1 MGLEDLFAPLKRWWW
16 LLLAA
21 VGVAAGFSLVASL
34 RQPPIYRSSATV
46 MIGRAIEDPNPS
58 DSQMY
63 TSQRLAATY
72 ADIAMRMPVRTATMQ
87 ALGLAWLPTYVVR
100 PLPNTQLMEIAVT
113 DVDATRAQAVA
124 NELANQL
131 ILQSPTSRSGDK
143 ARQEFINRQLDDLQV
158 KIQETQ
164 DEIDSR
170 QSELANLTSARQ
182 IADTQNQIYALQS
195 KLDTLRTNYTD
206 LLANTQDGALNTI
219 TIIEPAVLPTKPVG
233 PNVPFLVL
241 IAAIFALA
249 VAVGAVY
256 LLTYLDNTI
265 KSPEE
270 IKRLTDLPMLVGVPT
285 IVGETYPEKLVTI
298 NQPRS
303 PISEAYR
310 SLRTAVQFSTIDR
323 TGCAA
328 LMVTSPSPTEGK
340 SLTTANLAIVIA
352 QAGYRVLVLDA
363 DLRRPVMHKIFG
375 LDNSSGLTE
384 FLCHVKSND
393 LEESIDAWSEN
404 GFHDTLVE
412 GLKVMTCGSI
422 PPNPSEL
429 LGSNTYL
436 RLVDS
441 LKKRFDYIVLDSPP
455 VLIVTDS
462 VVLST
467 RVDTTILVIDA
478 DKTQKN
484 QLRQTVDR
492 LREVNA
498 NILGIV
504 VNRLNSKMSGYHDY
518 YHYHYYHKSANGSY
532 GYDDDS
538 AGSVKRKEPI
548 AILRESDSTDVQ
560 PG

>member
-233 PNVPFLVL
+233 PNVLFLVL

-303 PISEAYR
+303 P
-310 SLRTAVQFSTIDR
+310 
-323 TGCAA
+323 
-328 LMVTSPSPTEGK
+328 
-340 SLTTANLAIVIA
+340 
-352 QAGYRVLVLDA
+352 
-363 DLRRPVMHKIFG
+363 
-375 LDNSSGLTE
+375 
-384 FLCHVKSND
+384 
-393 LEESIDAWSEN
+393 
-404 GFHDTLVE
+404 
-412 GLKVMTCGSI
+412 
-422 PPNPSEL
+422 
-429 LGSNTYL
+429 
-436 RLVDS
+436 
-441 LKKRFDYIVLDSPP
+441 
-455 VLIVTDS
+455 
-462 VVLST
+462 
-467 RVDTTILVIDA
+467 
-478 DKTQKN
+478 
-484 QLRQTVDR
+484 
-492 LREVNA
+492 
-498 NILGIV
+498 
-504 VNRLNSKMSGYHDY
+504 
-518 YHYHYYHKSANGSY
+518 
-532 GYDDDS
+532 
-538 AGSVKRKEPI
+538 
-548 AILRESDSTDVQ
+548 
-560 PG
+560 